1 MKIVIAPDSFK
12 ESLTALEVAN
22 AIELGFKQVFPSAT
36 YVKLPMA
43 DGGEG
48 TVQAMV
54 DATKGTIIE
63 LEVSAPLHNKVTG
76 FYGVLGDG
84 VTAVIE
90 MAAASGLH
98 LVERSKRDPLLTCSF
113 GTGELIN
120 HAINSG
126 IKHIIIGLGGSAT
139 NDGGS
144 GMLRALGVKLLDT
157 NQADIPVGGGGLSQ
171 LNNIDLSNFN
181 PLLSQVK
188 FSIAC
193 DVDNP
198 LCGKY
203 GASQIFGP
211 QKGATEQTI
220 KTLDD
225 NLNIF
230 GQKLEQASGKSIIN
244 IPGSGAAG
252 GMGAALLACLNS
264 TLTPGI
270 EIVTSALN
278 LSSHVKDA
286 DLVITGEGRIDS
298 QTVFGK
304 TPVGVAKIAKQN
316 QCKVIALAGSLADD
330 YSVVHDHGID
340 AAFSVIPRIMDIDEA
355 LISGHENLV
364 TSARNIAS
372 LLTFAE
378 KN

>member
-1 MKIVIAPDSFK
+1 MKVVIAPDSFK
-12 ESLTALEVAN
+12 ESLSALEVAN
-22 AIELGFKQVFPSAT
+22 AIELGFKQIFPNAH

-54 DATKGTIIE
+54 DATQGSIVE

-84 VTAVIE
+84 KTAVIE

-98 LVERSKRDPLLTCSF
+98 LVARSKRDPLLTCSF

-120 HAINSG
+120 HAINNG

-139 NDGGS
+139 NDGGG
-144 GMLRALGVKLLDT
+144 GMLKALGVKLLDV
-157 NQADIPVGGGGLSQ
+157 NQAEISAGGGGLSQ
-171 LNNIDLSNFN
+171 LDNIDLSELN
-181 PLLSQVK
+181 PLLTQVQ

-198 LCGKY
+198 LCGIK
-203 GASQIFGP
+203 GASHIFGP

-220 KTLDD
+220 KILDD

-230 GQKLEQASGKSIIN
+230 GQKLELASGKDIIN
-244 IPGSGAAG
+244 VPGTGAAG

-270 EIVTSALN
+270 EIVTTALN
-278 LSSHVKDA
+278 LAKHVKDA

-304 TPVGVAKIAKQN
+304 TPVGVAKIAKQH
-316 QCKVIALAGSLADD
+316 QCKVIALAGSLACD
-330 YSVVHDHGID
+330 YSVVHEHGID
-340 AAFSVIPRIMDIDEA
+340 AAFSVLPRVMNIDEA
-355 LISGHENLV
+355 LASGHENLIS
-364 TSARNIAS
+364 SARNIAS
-372 LLTFAE
+372 LLAFDTIT
-378 KN
+378 